1 MLHDAGDT
9 ERKNNIRRFPS
20 AKKMKNV
27 LRISAFAY
35 GKVLSS
41 PWKNFLQTAAMIGFC
56 QAATAKSCMGTRIF
70 PLYSWSPAQ
79 PPFQDISFFSFPF
92 SKKKKL
98 SANGGAPSILIL
110 PFSLRLNA
118 KAWKPDWGGK
128 EGLGRGRNTGLTVF
142 QRPLNKLTSKIFL
155 VSSPSNGS
163 GYSFGEV
170 RGEKQVSFGGASDLC
185 R

>member
-41 PWKNFLQTAAMIGFC
+41 PWNFFCKPLQWSVFARLQLRNPAWEQGF
-56 QAATAKSCMGTRIF
+56 S

-79 PPFQDISFFSFPF
+79 PPFQDISFFPFLF
-92 SKKKKL
+92 SKKKNL

-170 RGEKQVSFGGASDLC
+170 RGEKQVLFGGTSDLC